1 MQHWV
6 IIVGGGSGTRM
17 GSAIPKQFLTLHG
30 RAIIRHTMERFRLAL
45 PAAQQIIVLPTSHID
60 TFDQILQADPIDIAY
75 QRVNGGDT
83 RYASVKNGLSHI
95 AEHSGIIGVHDAVR
109 PLVSIGVIQN
119 AYATAASMGNAVPA
133 IGIHDSIRRIDDNQ
147 STAVDRSLYRRVQT
161 PQCFDAQ
168 LLKKAYQRPFS
179 VSFTDDASV
188 VEATGENI
196 NLIPGNEENIKITSP
211 VDIPLAAV
219 LSEALH

>member
-1 MQHWV
+1 
-6 IIVGGGSGTRM
+6 M
-17 GSAIPKQFLTLHG
+17 GSSIPKQFLTLNG

-45 PAAQQIIVLPTSHID
+45 PDAQQVIVLPATHLD
-60 TFDQILQADPIDIAY
+60 TFDQILQSDPIQVAY
-75 QRVNGGDT
+75 QMVKGGDT
-83 RYASVKNGLSHI
+83 RYGSVKNGLAQI
-95 AEHSGIIGVHDAVR
+95 TDDTGIIGVHDAVR
-109 PLVSIGVIQN
+109 PLVSIGVIKN
-119 AYATAASMGNAVPA
+119 AYATAASLGNAVPA
-133 IGIHDSIRRIDDNQ
+133 IGIHDSIRRMDANH

-161 PQCFDAQ
+161 PQCFDAH

-179 VSFTDDASV
+179 ASFTDDASV
-188 VEATGENI
+188 IEAAGEYI